1 MSRDYD
7 VRVPLSSRSALTVRS
22 SAIPGWTT
30 YAALVV
36 AAVGFDL
43 DGTLFDHE
51 GAARSAIVRFLATR
65 DWIHPGNP
73 GAIWLQLEDVHFR
86 EYAAG
91 SISFQEQRR
100 RRMRG
105 LLDSIDLK
113 SGAQDVDAL
122 FADYLDHYRSAWL
135 PYPDVTAT
143 LSELR
148 SMGMVL
154 AVLTNGEQ
162 AQQEDKLRRMG
173 VLDEFDAVLAASDLP
188 AFKPSRLAFEAL
200 CTALE
205 QPVSAVAYVG
215 DDLAVDAIGARAAGL
230 TSVWIDRDGR
240 GGEPGDVLAITS
252 LTELPGRIRSLT
264 T

>member
-1 MSRDYD
+1 M
-7 VRVPLSSRSALTVRS
+7 RSGRRRAS
-22 SAIPGWTT
+22 GWTT

-51 GAARSAIVRFLATR
+51 GAARSAIVTFLTTR
-65 DWIHPGNP
+65 DWIHPGDP
-73 GAIWLQLEDVHFR
+73 GVAWLELEDVHFR

-105 LLDSIDLK
+105 LLDALGLESD
-113 SGAQDVDAL
+113 AHDVDGL
-122 FADYLDHYRSAWL
+122 FADYLDHYRSAWV

-143 LSELR
+143 LGELR
-148 SMGMVL
+148 SMGLVL

-200 CTALE
+200 CTTLN
-205 QPVSAVAYVG
+205 QPASSVVYVG
-215 DDLAVDAIGARAAGL
+215 DDLAVDAVGAGAAGL
-230 TSVWIDRDGR
+230 RSVWIDRHDR
-240 GGEPGDVLAITS
+240 GGEPIAVPAITS
-252 LTELPGRIRSLT
+252 LTELPGHIRALAE
-264 T
+264 

>member
-1 MSRDYD
+1 
-7 VRVPLSSRSALTVRS
+7 
-22 SAIPGWTT
+22 
-30 YAALVV
+30 VV

-51 GAARSAIVRFLATR
+51 GAARSAIAGFLTTR
-65 DWIHPGNP
+65 GWIHPGDP
-73 GAIWLQLEDVHFR
+73 GVDWLQLEDVHFR

-91 SISFQEQRR
+91 SINFQEQRR

-105 LLDSIDLK
+105 LLDSIGVESD
-113 SGAQDVDAL
+113 AHDVDGL
-122 FADYLDHYRSAWL
+122 FADYLDHYRSAWV
-135 PYPDVTAT
+135 PYPDVSAT

-148 SMGMVL
+148 SMGIVL

-188 AFKPSRLAFEAL
+188 AFKPSRVAFEAL

-205 QPVSAVAYVG
+205 QPASAVVYVG
-215 DDLAVDAIGARAAGL
+215 DDLAVDAIGAAAAGL
-230 TSVWIDRDGR
+230 TSVWIDRHGR
-240 GGEPGDVLAITS
+240 GGEPAGVPAITS
-252 LTELPGRIRSLT
+252 LTELPGHIRALT
-264 T
+264 R

>member
-1 MSRDYD
+1 M
-7 VRVPLSSRSALTVRS
+7 
-22 SAIPGWTT
+22 
-30 YAALVV
+30 V

-43 DGTLFDHE
+43 DGTLFDHA
-51 GAARSAIVRFLATR
+51 GAARSAIVSFLSSR
-65 DWIHPGNP
+65 DWTHPGDP
-73 GAIWLQLEDVHFR
+73 GAAWLELEDVHFR

-91 SISFQEQRR
+91 SINFQEQRR

-105 LLDSIDLK
+105 LLDSIDLE

-162 AQQEDKLRRMG
+162 DQQEDKLRRMG
-173 VLDEFDAVLAASDLP
+173 VLDEFDAVLAASALP
-188 AFKPSRLAFEAL
+188 AFKPDKLAFESL
-200 CTALE
+200 CSTLHLPA
-205 QPVSAVAYVG
+205 SAVVYVG
-215 DDLAVDAIGARAAGL
+215 DDLAADAIGARAAGL
-230 TSVWIDRDGR
+230 TPVWIDRHRR
-240 GGEPGDVLAITS
+240 GGQPEDVPAMTS
-252 LTELPGRIRSLT
+252 LTELPGHIRALARQLLGADPSVSFHRP
-264 T
+264 

>member
-1 MSRDYD
+1 M
-7 VRVPLSSRSALTVRS
+7 VR
-22 SAIPGWTT
+22 
-30 YAALVV
+30 
-36 AAVGFDL
+36 AVGFDL

-51 GAARSAIVRFLATR
+51 GAARSAIVTFLTTR
-65 DWIHPGNP
+65 DWIHPGDP
-73 GAIWLQLEDVHFR
+73 GVAWLQLEDVHFR

-105 LLDSIDLK
+105 LLDLIGLEPD
-113 SGAQDVDAL
+113 AHDVDGL
-122 FADYLDHYRSAWL
+122 FADYLDHYRSAWV

-173 VLDEFDAVLAASDLP
+173 VLNEFDAVLAASDLL
-188 AFKPSRLAFEAL
+188 AFKPDKLAFEAL
-200 CTALE
+200 CAAVN
-205 QPVSAVAYVG
+205 QPASSVAYVG
-215 DDLAVDAIGARAAGL
+215 DDLAIDAMGAGAAGL
-230 TSVWIDRDGR
+230 RSVWINRRGR
-240 GGEPGDVLAITS
+240 GGEPEGVPVITS
-252 LTELPGRIRSLT
+252 LTELPGHIRALT
-264 T
+264 L

>member
-1 MSRDYD
+1 M
-7 VRVPLSSRSALTVRS
+7 VR
-22 SAIPGWTT
+22 
-30 YAALVV
+30 
-36 AAVGFDL
+36 AVGFDL

-51 GAARSAIVRFLATR
+51 GAARSAIVTFLTTR
-65 DWIHPGNP
+65 DWIHPGDP
-73 GAIWLQLEDVHFR
+73 GVAWLQLEDVHFR

-105 LLDSIDLK
+105 LLDSIGLEPD
-113 SGAQDVDAL
+113 AHDVDGL
-122 FADYLDHYRSAWL
+122 FADYLDHYRSAWV

-173 VLDEFDAVLAASDLP
+173 VLNEFDAVLAASDLL
-188 AFKPSRLAFEAL
+188 AFKPDKLAFEAL
-200 CTALE
+200 CAAVN
-205 QPVSAVAYVG
+205 QPASSVAYVG
-215 DDLAVDAIGARAAGL
+215 DDLAVDAIGAGAAGL
-230 TSVWIDRDGR
+230 RSVWIDRHGQ
-240 GGEPGDVLAITS
+240 GGEPGDMPAITS
-252 LTELPGRIRSLT
+252 LTELPEHLRALT
-264 T
+264 R